1 MYMFARFDVNPAM
14 TLQDIKNTKRYGW
27 THGRTDNEK
36 TVYPP
41 QTKFAGGIK
50 ICFQD
55 PLSLNAGQKYCRMLQ
70 ESILQY
76 LTFIKLPLVFKTCY
90 VYFRVA
96 LLYSL
101 LSYVC
106 FVGSDLYRLLS
117 YAFFFK
123 IIKVFKNF
131 LQQYNQCQN
140 TTKCQTVWIQ
150 IRPNILPSQTW
161 VWYRLQRL

>member
-1 MYMFARFDVNPAM
+1 MDR
-14 TLQDIKNTKRYGW
+14 R
-27 THGRTDNEK
+27 RDNVK

-90 VYFRVA
+90 VYFWVA
-96 LLYSL
+96 LLYSHAGPHL
-101 LSYVC
+101 LSKIVVLR
-106 FVGSDLYRLLS
+106 F
-117 YAFFFK
+117 FFFK

-140 TTKCQTVWIQ
+140 TTKCQSVWIQ
-150 IRPNILPSQTW
+150 ISPNILSSQAW
-161 VWYRLQRL
+161 V